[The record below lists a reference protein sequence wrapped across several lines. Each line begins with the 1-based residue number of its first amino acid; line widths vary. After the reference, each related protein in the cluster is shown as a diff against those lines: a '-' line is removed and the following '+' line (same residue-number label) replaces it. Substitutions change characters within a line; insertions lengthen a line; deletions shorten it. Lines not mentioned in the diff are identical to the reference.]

1 MSYADTHTFEVCK
14 YKGKRFDL
22 GVKTSDVGKF
32 VYFND
37 LARTLFSTPPHIM
50 GHITVE
56 SVIEDCVV
64 IVSL

>member
-1 MSYADTHTFEVCK
+1 MGACK
-14 YKGKRFDL
+14 YKGKRFDI
-22 GVKTSDVGKF
+22 GVKTPGVGKF

-37 LARTLFSTPPHIM
+37 LARALFSAPPHRM